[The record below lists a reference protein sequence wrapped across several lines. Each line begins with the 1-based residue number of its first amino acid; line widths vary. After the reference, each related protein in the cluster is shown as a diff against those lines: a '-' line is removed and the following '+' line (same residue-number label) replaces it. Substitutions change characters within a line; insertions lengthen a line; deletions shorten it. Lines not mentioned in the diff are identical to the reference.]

1 MQLELDYKAYQKN
14 SETSKS
20 AWENKKDKLTLKEQ
34 VYDLLLNNPLANHQI
49 AETMNIPLSSVCARV
64 RELQIDNK
72 IENSGKVVKSKY
84 GRDCVVWQTK
94 AKSKVRK
101 RTMGLDNNA
110 GRRRYAV
117 LCLLPRW

>member
-20 AWENKKDKLTLKEQ
+20 AWKNKKDKLTIKEQ

-49 AETMNIPLSSVCARV
+49 AETMNIPLSSVCARI
-64 RELQIDNK
+64 RELQIENK

-84 GRDCVVWQTK
+84 GRDCVVWQRTK
-94 AKSKVRK
+94 QS
-101 RTMGLDNNA
+101 
-110 GRRRYAV
+110 
-117 LCLLPRW
+117 